1 MIKSWVFE
9 FFASPP
15 ELASKFDRQISADY
29 FNDHL
34 ALWPR
39 AEALGFEGIFFSEHH
54 FGGAYSPSPNLLIAH
69 VAAHTR
75 TLRLGVM
82 GMVLPYH
89 QPWRIVEEIG
99 MLDHITGGRLEVG
112 TSAGIP
118 NEMQLI
124 QLAVDEARERNDE
137 AVEIIDI
144 ALRDGVVT
152 HHGKYWQLDNLRLV
166 PRPLQQPSPPLWVTV
181 VSASSARKAAKRG
194 AKICTGFEPVT
205 KVKEIFDA
213 YCEEAARHGH
223 PAGPEQLGLR
233 RQVAIGASDADA
245 RSDSEL
251 QRKGSLARLAAD
263 PRARIG
269 NRAILDAPVARSFSI
284 GDEEFISGT
293 PAQVGDEI
301 IRQCRETGAG
311 HFLATFRDSKNMART
326 WELYGNEVNPALAR
340 AVV

>member
-9 FFASPP
+9 FFGSP
-15 ELASKFDRQISADY
+15 EFESTFDPQHSADY
-29 FNDHL
+29 FNGYL

-69 VAAHTR
+69 VAARTR

-118 NEMQLI
+118 NEMKYI
-124 QLAVDEARERNDE
+124 QLGVEEARERNDE

-144 ALRDGVVT
+144 ALRAGVIT

-166 PRPLQQPSPPLWVTV
+166 PRPLQQPTPPLWVTV
-181 VSASSARKAAKRG
+181 VSADSARKAAKRG
-194 AKICTGFEPVT
+194 VKICTGFHPVP

-213 YCEEAARHGH
+213 YRDEAARHGH

-233 RQVAIGASDADA
+233 RQVAIGASGEDA
-245 RSDSEL
+245 RRDTER

-269 NRAILDAPVARSFSI
+269 NRPALDTPISRSFSI

-293 PAQVGDEI
+293 PAQVSDEV

-311 HFLATFRDSKNMART
+311 HFLATFRDSQDMART
-326 WELYGNEVNPALAR
+326 WELYGTEVNPALAR